1 MAMKKAECH
10 IIPDNT
16 AARQFPGK
24 KNLYSPD
31 FCLEILIG
39 KNRLHVENNAHL

>member
-16 AARQFPGK
+16 ARQFSGK

-31 FCLEILIG
+31 FSLEILIG